1 MRHMGGE
8 HVTEA
13 AASCVALL
21 RSAADRDWETV
32 PAGRLKWS
40 CHRTAFHI
48 AEDLVGYA
56 GQLAARAQDAYVP
69 FEITLDEGTDNEGLI
84 QVVEMGGALF
94 SAAIRTTPHEVRAF
108 HPYPFRSA
116 NREGYA
122 AMGIAEVLLH
132 THDIAEGLGLTYEPP
147 AELAEFVLTTIF
159 PHVRPGPDH
168 WRTLLWATGRGDL
181 PGRPPV
187 TEWRWNNNLVLST
200 DRLTLQGVTPAAAT
214 DLHTGGD
221 GGFEWVDGGPF
232 QGTRDAAGMVVKA
245 YGEGVHR
252 PEWGL
257 FVLVRREDGR
267 AIGGIGFHGV
277 PDEEG
282 HAEVGYDLTEAAR
295 GQGYATEA
303 LRALSDHSL
312 TGDEAHGL
320 IAAIHEDNAPSQ
332 GVATRAGYVRASVE
346 EERTAYEERD
356 MDRELRL
363 YVRRSA

>member
-1 MRHMGGE
+1 MGGE
-8 HVTEA
+8 HATDAV
-13 AASCVALL
+13 ASCAAML
-21 RSAADRDWETV
+21 RTAADLDWEGAK
-32 PAGRLKWS
+32 AGRLDWS
-40 CHRTAFHI
+40 CHKTAFHI
-48 AEDLVGYA
+48 AEDLIAYA
-56 GQLAARAQDAYVP
+56 GQLAGRAQDDYVP
-69 FEITLDEGTDNEGLI
+69 FEITLDDGTDNQGIIHVIETTG
-84 QVVEMGGALF
+84 VLF
-94 SAAIRTTPHEVRAF
+94 ATTLRTTPPDVRAF

-116 NREGYA
+116 NREGFA

-147 AELAEFVLTTIF
+147 AVLPQFVLTTIF
-159 PHVRPGPDH
+159 PHVKPGPDH
-168 WRTLLWATGRGDL
+168 WRTLLWATGRADL

-187 TEWRWNNNLVLST
+187 TEWRWNNNIVIPT

-245 YGEGVHR
+245 YEDGTHR

-267 AIGGIGFHGV
+267 AIGGMGFHGV

-282 HAEVGYDLTEAAR
+282 HAEVGYDLTVAAR
-295 GQGYATEA
+295 GHGYAAEG

-312 TGDEAHGL
+312 TRDDVRL
-320 IAAIHEDNAPSQ
+320 LVAAIHEDNLASQ
-332 GVATRAGYVRASVE
+332 AVATRAGYIRASVE
-346 EERTAYEERD
+346 EERTAHEEQEMERT
-356 MDRELRL
+356 LRL
-363 YVRRSA
+363 YVRR